1 VWRGASASEAITD
14 SPWLICKKVYPMTY
28 GFSARILVLM
38 IIACFATTAEAAR
51 KPRPAPIEAPPWSF
65 WSTPAPV
72 ASERRTKA
80 SRAEQRND
88 SSLRSSRRASSQEPA
103 RASSGVGPR
112 PRQWCGW
119 YMRTQLGG
127 GPEYNVAANWRRY
140 GNPGSPQV
148 GAVVVWPHHVGIIT
162 GRASN
167 GQWIV
172 KQGNYSGRVH
182 EGPRSVSGAVFRV

>member
-1 VWRGASASEAITD
+1 MRFRFAAH
-14 SPWLICKKVYPMTY
+14 
-28 GFSARILVLM
+28 ILVAM
-38 IIACFATTAEAAR
+38 IIACFATTSAEAAR
-51 KPRPAPIEAPPWSF
+51 KIRPVPAEVSAWSF

-72 ASERRTKA
+72 ASQRRTKA
-80 SRAEQRND
+80 ASRATQRND
-88 SSLRSSRRASSQEPA
+88 SSQRATRRAASHETP
-103 RASSGVGPR
+103 RSSGVGAR
-112 PRQWCGW
+112 PAQWCGW

-127 GPEYNVAANWRRY
+127 GPEYNIAANWRRY
-140 GNPGSPQV
+140 GSPGSPQV

-172 KQGNYSGRVH
+172 KSGNYSNRVH